1 MKVFVQ
7 KEYKPRKY
15 CGFDFFI
22 LLLYNS
28 FKIKKKKN
36 MEVFQMSNTILEKDI
51 IYLVNEL
58 NISREDAIEL
68 IKFDSN
74 IKEEASI
81 IVEEKSPK
89 APAKKG
95 GITEEELEGIKTLI
109 SAGFPSES
117 FKNKDLS
124 VVVQEELGITAS
136 ALPSRLKRLVE
147 QGFLEDIGGSPKSYK
162 MVTS

>member
-1 MKVFVQ
+1 
-7 KEYKPRKY
+7 
-15 CGFDFFI
+15 
-22 LLLYNS
+22 
-28 FKIKKKKN
+28 
-36 MEVFQMSNTILEKDI
+36 MSSTILEKDI
-51 IYLVNEL
+51 VYLVNEL

-74 IKEEASI
+74 IKEETTI

>member
-7 KEYKPRKY
+7 KGYKPRKY

-28 FKIKKKKN
+28 FKIKKKNN
-36 MEVFQMSNTILEKDI
+36 MEVFQMSSTILEKDI

-81 IVEEKSPK
+81 IIEEKPPK

-95 GITEEELEGIKTLI
+95 GITEEELESIKTLI

-124 VVVQEELGITAS
+124 VVVKEELGITAS

>member
-1 MKVFVQ
+1 
-7 KEYKPRKY
+7 
-15 CGFDFFI
+15 
-22 LLLYNS
+22 
-28 FKIKKKKN
+28 
-36 MEVFQMSNTILEKDI
+36 MSSTILEKDI

-81 IVEEKSPK
+81 IVEEKPPK

-109 SAGFPSES
+109 SAGFPSEP

-162 MVTS
+162 MVTSW

>member
-1 MKVFVQ
+1 
-7 KEYKPRKY
+7 
-15 CGFDFFI
+15 
-22 LLLYNS
+22 
-28 FKIKKKKN
+28 
-36 MEVFQMSNTILEKDI
+36 MSSTILEKDI
-51 IYLVNEL
+51 VYLVNEL

-74 IKEEASI
+74 IKEETSI
-81 IVEEKSPK
+81 TVEEKTPK

-109 SAGFPSES
+109 SAGFPSEP

-124 VVVQEELGITAS
+124 VVVQEELGITPS
-136 ALPSRLKRLVE
+136 AIPSRLKRLVE

>member
-1 MKVFVQ
+1 
-7 KEYKPRKY
+7 
-15 CGFDFFI
+15 
-22 LLLYNS
+22 
-28 FKIKKKKN
+28 
-36 MEVFQMSNTILEKDI
+36 MSSTILEKDI
-51 IYLVNEL
+51 VYLVNEL

-74 IKEEASI
+74 IKEETTI
-81 IVEEKSPK
+81 IVEEKPPK

>member
-1 MKVFVQ
+1 
-7 KEYKPRKY
+7 
-15 CGFDFFI
+15 
-22 LLLYNS
+22 
-28 FKIKKKKN
+28 
-36 MEVFQMSNTILEKDI
+36 MSSTILEKDI

-81 IVEEKSPK
+81 IVEEKPPK

-117 FKNKDLS
+117 FKNRDLS

-162 MVTS
+162 MVTSW

>member
-7 KEYKPRKY
+7 KGYKPRKY

-28 FKIKKKKN
+28 FKIKKKNN
-36 MEVFQMSNTILEKDI
+36 MEVFQMSSTILEKDI

-74 IKEEASI
+74 IKEETTI

-95 GITEEELEGIKTLI
+95 GITGEELEDIKILI
-109 SAGFPSES
+109 SAGFPTES

>member
-1 MKVFVQ
+1 
-7 KEYKPRKY
+7 
-15 CGFDFFI
+15 
-22 LLLYNS
+22 
-28 FKIKKKKN
+28 
-36 MEVFQMSNTILEKDI
+36 MSSIILEKDI
-51 IYLVNEL
+51 VYLVNEL

-74 IKEEASI
+74 IKEETTI

>member
-1 MKVFVQ
+1 
-7 KEYKPRKY
+7 
-15 CGFDFFI
+15 
-22 LLLYNS
+22 
-28 FKIKKKKN
+28 
-36 MEVFQMSNTILEKDI
+36 MSSTILEKDI

-81 IVEEKSPK
+81 IIEEKPPK

-162 MVTS
+162 MVTSW

>member
-28 FKIKKKKN
+28 FKIKKKNN
-36 MEVFQMSNTILEKDI
+36 MEVFQMSSTILEKDI

-74 IKEEASI
+74 IKEETTI

>member
-1 MKVFVQ
+1 
-7 KEYKPRKY
+7 
-15 CGFDFFI
+15 
-22 LLLYNS
+22 
-28 FKIKKKKN
+28 
-36 MEVFQMSNTILEKDI
+36 MSSTILEKDI
-51 IYLVNEL
+51 VYLVNEL

-68 IKFDSN
+68 IKFDSD
-74 IKEEASI
+74 IKEEDSI
-81 IVEEKSPK
+81 IVEEKTPR

-162 MVTS
+162 MVAS

>member
-1 MKVFVQ
+1 
-7 KEYKPRKY
+7 
-15 CGFDFFI
+15 
-22 LLLYNS
+22 
-28 FKIKKKKN
+28 
-36 MEVFQMSNTILEKDI
+36 MSSTILEKDI

-74 IKEEASI
+74 IKEETSI
-81 IVEEKSPK
+81 TVEEKPPK

-109 SAGFPSES
+109 SAGFPSEP

-162 MVTS
+162 MVTSW

>member
-1 MKVFVQ
+1 
-7 KEYKPRKY
+7 
-15 CGFDFFI
+15 
-22 LLLYNS
+22 
-28 FKIKKKKN
+28 
-36 MEVFQMSNTILEKDI
+36 MEVFQMSSTILEKDI
-51 IYLVNEL
+51 VYLVNEL

-81 IVEEKSPK
+81 IVEEKPPK

-95 GITEEELEGIKTLI
+95 GITEEELESIKTLI

-124 VVVQEELGITAS
+124 VVVKEELGITAS

>member
-1 MKVFVQ
+1 
-7 KEYKPRKY
+7 
-15 CGFDFFI
+15 
-22 LLLYNS
+22 
-28 FKIKKKKN
+28 
-36 MEVFQMSNTILEKDI
+36 MSSIILEKDI
-51 IYLVNEL
+51 VYLVNEL

-74 IKEEASI
+74 IKEETTI

-162 MVTS
+162 MVASW

>member
-1 MKVFVQ
+1 
-7 KEYKPRKY
+7 
-15 CGFDFFI
+15 
-22 LLLYNS
+22 
-28 FKIKKKKN
+28 
-36 MEVFQMSNTILEKDI
+36 MSSTILEKDI

-58 NISREDAIEL
+58 NISWEDAIEL

-74 IKEEASI
+74 IKEEASVI
-81 IVEEKSPK
+81 IEEKPPK

-162 MVTS
+162 MVTSW

>member
-1 MKVFVQ
+1 
-7 KEYKPRKY
+7 
-15 CGFDFFI
+15 
-22 LLLYNS
+22 
-28 FKIKKKKN
+28 
-36 MEVFQMSNTILEKDI
+36 MSSTILEKDI
-51 IYLVNEL
+51 VYLVNEL

-68 IKFDSN
+68 IKFDSD
-74 IKEEASI
+74 IKEETTI

-162 MVTS
+162 MVAS